1 MSTPKKEPPEPASF
15 PKYQQIAAEL
25 RQKILSGE
33 YRVGQRLPSEVSLVS
48 RYGVSRPTAARAYQE
63 LVSVGLIERRANA
76 GAFVLEQLPAAG
88 RRRELGL
95 LIPQWRTTEIFEMI
109 CGQLASL
116 ARVRDTGLIWS
127 NPAGEPAPMMTTAAD
142 NPHLA
147 ELAHAERLCEEF
159 IEKKVSGVFFAPLEY
174 SVEQKATCRRI
185 AERLRQAAIP
195 VVLIDREI
203 EDFPLNSGF
212 DVAGMDNIAAGFL
225 MAKHLL
231 KLGCKRIVFVT
242 RPLSA
247 PTVSG
252 RIAGV
257 REALARKGLGTA
269 DADLVLEGDA
279 NDMDFVR
286 TRILKRKF
294 EACICA
300 NDRTAAQLLQTLLK
314 LNIRVP
320 HDMRVVG
327 FDNAKYATLVAV
339 PLTTIH
345 QPCDEIASL
354 AFDAMMRRL
363 ANPLAPAGVFHAV
376 PRLIVRES
384 CGTYLPR

>member
-1 MSTPKKEPPEPASF
+1 MSTAKEPLEPASC
-15 PKYQQIAAEL
+15 PKYHQIAAEL

-33 YRVGQRLPSEVSLVS
+33 YRVGQRLPSESSLVS

-63 LVSVGLIERRANA
+63 LVGAGLIERRANA
-76 GAFVLEQLPAAG
+76 GAFVLERLLPANK
-88 RRRELGL
+88 RRELGL

-116 ARVRDTGLIWS
+116 ARVQDIGLIWS
-127 NPAGEPAPMMTTAAD
+127 SPPGAATAAAAPD
-142 NPHLA
+142 NPQKA
-147 ELAHAERLCEEF
+147 ELEHAEHLCEEF
-159 IEKKVSGVFFAPLEY
+159 ISRKVSGVFFAPLEY
-174 SVEQKATCRRI
+174 SSAQKATCRRI

-212 DVAGMDNIAAGFL
+212 DMACMDNIAAGFL
-225 MAKHLL
+225 MAEHLL
-231 KLGCKRIVFVT
+231 KLGCKRIAFVT
-242 RPLSA
+242 RPASA
-247 PTVSG
+247 STVSG

-257 REALARKGLGTA
+257 REALARERLDTA
-269 DADLVLEGDA
+269 DAGMVLEGDA
-279 NDMDFVR
+279 NDTDFVK
-286 TRILKRKF
+286 TRILKKKF

-314 LNIRVP
+314 LGIRVP
-320 HDMRVVG
+320 RDMRVAG

-363 ANPLAPAGVFHAV
+363 ANPLAPAGIFHAV